1 MEALLHY
8 IWKHRILPLQE
19 LRTTD
24 GRLVEVIDP
33 GLHNR
38 HDGPDFFNA
47 KVKIDGVVWVGNVE
61 IHERAADWYAHRHDK
76 DAAYNNVVLH
86 IASVTDADIVT
97 ADGSH
102 PPQMELHV
110 PQHVVENYRRLLAA
124 DPYPPCR
131 EAVMQMPSM
140 EIHSWMSVL
149 VAERTDDRAAAIVRR
164 VELSEGSWEKA
175 FFITLARSFGFGTNS
190 DAFEQWATALP
201 LMQVAHHRDN
211 IMQVEA
217 MFMGTAGLLDAEAM
231 PQRQRE
237 AALADTYFT
246 ELRREYG
253 YLAHKFSLTAMPRAA
268 WRFMRL
274 RPQNSPYIRLSQ
286 LATLYCSRRA
296 DLSRVTACETL
307 DAVGTALATETGDYW
322 RTHYTFGNAGRES
335 AKRLSAASVQ
345 LLVVNAVVPML
356 HAYGC
361 HRHDEALVQRA
372 ATLLEGLPPEDNT
385 YIRLW
390 KECGVKAEN
399 AADTQALIQLHSRYC
414 ERKECLRC
422 RFGYAL
428 LKGRKAE
435 SRD

>member
-1 MEALLHY
+1 MEILLHY
-8 IWKHRILPLQE
+8 IWKHRILPLHE
-19 LRTTD
+19 LHTTD

-47 KVKIDGVVWVGNVE
+47 KVKIGGVMWVGNVE
-61 IHERAADWYAHRHDK
+61 IHEKAADWYAHHHDS
-76 DAAYNNVVLH
+76 DEAYNNVILH
-86 IASVTDADIVT
+86 IASVMDADIVT

-102 PPQMELHV
+102 PPQLELHV
-110 PQHVVENYRRLLAA
+110 PQSVADNYRRLLAA

-131 EAVMQMPSM
+131 EAVLRLPSLT
-140 EIHSWMSVL
+140 IHSWMSAL
-149 VAERTDDRAAAIVRR
+149 GAERIDDKGVAIERR
-164 VELSEGSWEKA
+164 VAQSDGSWEKA
-175 FFITLARSFGFGTNS
+175 FFITLARAFGFGTNS

-201 LMQVAHHRDN
+201 LMQVGHHRDHP
-211 IMQVEA
+211 MQVEA
-217 MFMGTAGLLDAEAM
+217 MFLGTAGLLDADAM

-237 AALADTYFT
+237 AALSDAYFT
-246 ELRREYG
+246 ALRREYA
-253 YLAHKFSLTAMPRAA
+253 YLAHKFSLTAMPRTA

-296 DLSRVTACETL
+296 DLSRVASCATL
-307 DAVGTALATETGDYW
+307 DEVGGALTTEVGDYW
-322 RTHYTFGNAGRES
+322 RTHYSFGNES
-335 AKRLSAASVQ
+335 KANAKRLSAASVQ

-356 HAYGC
+356 YAYGR
-361 HRHDEALVQRA
+361 HRQDETLIQRA
-372 ATLLEGLPPEDNT
+372 ATLMEELPPEDNT

-399 AADTQALIQLHSRYC
+399 AADTQALIQLHRRYC

-422 RFGYAL
+422 RFGYYL
-428 LKGRKAE
+428 LRGNR
-435 SRD
+435 S

>member
-1 MEALLHY
+1 MEILLHY
-8 IWKHRILPLQE
+8 IWKHRILPLHE
-19 LRTTD
+19 LHTTD

-47 KVKIDGVVWVGNVE
+47 KVKIGGVMWVGNVE
-61 IHERAADWYAHRHDK
+61 IHEKSADWYAHRHDK
-76 DAAYNNVVLH
+76 DEAYNNVVLH
-86 IASVTDADIVT
+86 IASVINADIVT

-102 PPQMELHV
+102 PPQLELHV
-110 PQHVVENYRRLLAA
+110 PQSVADNYRRLLAA

-131 EAVMQMPSM
+131 EAVMRLPSLT
-140 EIHSWMSVL
+140 IHSWMSAL
-149 VAERTDDRAAAIVRR
+149 GAERIDDKGVAIERR
-164 VELSEGSWEKA
+164 VAQSDGSWEKA
-175 FFITLARSFGFGTNS
+175 FFITLARAFGFGTNS

-201 LMQVAHHRDN
+201 LMQVAHHRDHP
-211 IMQVEA
+211 MQVEA
-217 MFMGTAGLLDAEAM
+217 MFLGTAGLLDADAM

-237 AALADTYFT
+237 AALSDAYFMA
-246 ELRREYG
+246 LRREYA
-253 YLAHKFSLTAMPRAA
+253 YLAHKFSLTAMPRTA

-296 DLSRVTACETL
+296 DLSRVASCATL
-307 DAVGTALATETGDYW
+307 DEVAGALATEVGDYW
-322 RTHYTFGNAGRES
+322 RTHYSFGNES
-335 AKRLSAASVQ
+335 KANAKRLSAASVQ

-356 HAYGC
+356 YAYGR
-361 HRHDEALVQRA
+361 HRQDETLIQRA
-372 ATLLEGLPPEDNT
+372 ATFMEELPPEDNT

-399 AADTQALIQLHSRYC
+399 AADTQALIQLHRRYC

-422 RFGYAL
+422 RFGYHL
-428 LKGRKAE
+428 LKGG
-435 SRD
+435 SGSI